1 MAEEETQQQPT
12 GNRETLR
19 YAVSAP
25 VLKAAIDLID
35 EEINGKKGRPIV
47 NMLEQ
52 SPLLLPEA
60 MAAQNAAV
68 AKKQKQQGK
77 R

>member
-1 MAEEETQQQPT
+1 MAEEQTQQPQAPGNQP
-12 GNRETLR
+12 EVLQ

-47 NMLEQ
+47 NMLER

-60 MAAQNAAV
+60 VAAQNAAAA
-68 AKKQKQQGK
+68 AKQGGK
-77 R
+77 